1 MIHIAESQ
9 INRARGIPVLCLL
22 AELSGNLRE
31 DTGDPEDGSHL
42 ATGTAL
48 AVLAQKEPVLDEAV
62 KKPCAESRL
71 GIPGIHHRPRGLWR
85 TQGHALERQRGTSPF
100 VEVFG
105 S

>member
-1 MIHIAESQ
+1 VATFVKDS
-9 INRARGIPVLCLL
+9 
-22 AELSGNLRE
+22 
-31 DTGDPEDGSHL
+31 GDPEDGSHL

-105 S
+105 SLGAPTSNGTALRPIVSSFWTSLG